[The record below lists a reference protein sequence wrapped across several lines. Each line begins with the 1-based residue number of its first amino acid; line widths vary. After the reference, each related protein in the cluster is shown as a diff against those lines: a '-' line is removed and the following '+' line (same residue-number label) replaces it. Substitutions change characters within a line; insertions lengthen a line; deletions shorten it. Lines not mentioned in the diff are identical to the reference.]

1 VQENASPA
9 AADDERRQNLLD
21 AVRRLE
27 PVERELATLYLEGLT
42 AREIG
47 SVLGITEGNAAVK
60 LTRLRQRLTEM
71 LSPKEAQA

>member
-1 VQENASPA
+1 MQENASPA